1 MRTRQRARSRAHR
14 AIVLTVAIGWLL
26 VAAGAA
32 LAAGPPFPAPVPG
45 VVLYD
50 EAGIFSDATKAEAT
64 QVIEAIEA
72 RTGAEVVVYT
82 QTKPGA
88 DADIAAADGQ
98 ALGDQ
103 WGVGRDGFDD
113 GL

>member
-1 MRTRQRARSRAHR
+1 MRTRLRAPFRARRLV
-14 AIVLTVAIGWLL
+14 VLPVALGWLL
-26 VAAGAA
+26 VTAGAA

-45 VVLYD
+45 VVVYD

-64 QVIEAIEA
+64 RLIEAVEA
-72 RTGAEVVVYT
+72 RTGAEIVVYT

-88 DADIAAADGQ
+88 DADVAAADGQ
-98 ALGDQ
+98 ALGNQ
-103 WGVGRDGFDD
+103 WACRAD